1 MAKHKNVV
9 QELERVDQIVVKLKK
24 RIGEQEFL
32 FTYLRKYLQD
42 KNVRM
47 LYKMLQV

>member
-1 MAKHKNVV
+1 MVKHKNVV
-9 QELERVDQIVVKLKK
+9 QELDRVDNVVVKLKK
-24 RIGEQEFL
+24 RIGEQELL